1 MNLSDLESALES
13 LDRERAQLRERSA
26 ELDRDR
32 AEILAQI
39 AGARRIA
46 AKYIGGASAPNDT
59 VHELAIKRPPVGVE
73 PAFNGSVNE
82 LIHHYIT
89 RPDSPLH
96 GLRHATR
103 LNYSSLLKRIGET
116 YGIVSIGDLEESHI
130 QRMYDHWADNGQKFA
145 MAHAMITMFRS
156 LVVFGVTVLKDERC
170 QRLSF
175 ILHRMKF
182 SVPKTN
188 NAQLSADQ
196 VKAIINEANE
206 SGLHSLALAQAIR
219 FWCPL
224 RQKDIIGEWV
234 PAADPSESDIF
245 HKNLKWIR
253 GIRWERID
261 ESFVLHHVTSW
272 EEKLITVPLSRH
284 PIVAAQIART
294 ARRKSGP
301 VIVSEATDL
310 PWRAAEFRRQWRI
323 IARKLGI
330 PDQIKITDAERGDGV
345 EELELGEQ
353 LPAEDFPEAR
363 DGASSATTH

>member
-1 MNLSDLESALES
+1 
-13 LDRERAQLRERSA
+13 
-26 ELDRDR
+26 
-32 AEILAQI
+32 
-39 AGARRIA
+39 
-46 AKYIGGASAPNDT
+46 
-59 VHELAIKRPPVGVE
+59 
-73 PAFNGSVNE
+73 
-82 LIHHYIT
+82 
-89 RPDSPLH
+89 
-96 GLRHATR
+96 
-103 LNYSSLLKRIGET
+103 
-116 YGIVSIGDLEESHI
+116 
-130 QRMYDHWADNGQKFA
+130 
-145 MAHAMITMFRS
+145 
-156 LVVFGVTVLKDERC
+156 
-170 QRLSF
+170 
-175 ILHRMKF
+175 
-182 SVPKTN
+182 
-188 NAQLSADQ
+188 
-196 VKAIINEANE
+196 
-206 SGLHSLALAQAIR
+206 
-219 FWCPL
+219 L